1 VPGTILV
8 LGAERLLVRETVEAI
23 LQENPGLEVV
33 RLSGESTTLAQ
44 ALDEVRTRDLLGGA
58 KAVVLLEADAV
69 VSESA
74 ELEALAAYAARPS
87 PAGLLLIHLSKL
99 DGRLKA
105 AKSIRASA
113 EVREATPPAIWKLPE
128 WVQGRA
134 QRSHGLRIDRA
145 AAQAL
150 VARLGEDL
158 GRLDNELERFSVQL
172 APRTSI
178 SLEDVT
184 GSTEEQRSPAAFE
197 AANALEEGD
206 LDAALIAIEA
216 GFGEGVKSR
225 SGTVTDARGIA
236 PMMLGTL
243 HSAWVKLL
251 RFHLCL
257 QAGLN
262 EADAAKRVGVSP
274 KASRFFLPRAKR
286 HRLAR
291 LVERHRAFLQA
302 DRALK
307 TSQASGR
314 QVIERLV
321 LQLLT

>member
-8 LGAERLLVRETVEAI
+8 LGAERLLVRETIDALLREHRD
-23 LQENPGLEVV
+23 LEVV
-33 RLSGESTTLAQ
+33 RLTGDSTTLAG

-58 KAVVLLEADAV
+58 KAVVLLDADPLVAD
-69 VSESA
+69 SA
-74 ELEALAAYAARPS
+74 ELEALAQYAGRPS
-87 PAGLLLIHLSKL
+87 PAGLLIVHLTRL

-105 AKSIRASA
+105 AKALRSAA
-113 EVREATPPAIWKLPE
+113 EVREAAPPAIWKLPD

-158 GRLDNELERFSVQL
+158 GRIDNELERFAVQL

-178 SLEDVT
+178 VLEDVT
-184 GSTEEQRSPAAFE
+184 GSTEQQRSPAAYE

-206 LDAALIAIEA
+206 LEAALTAIGS

-225 SGTVTDARGIA
+225 SGTVTDARGVA
-236 PMMLGTL
+236 PMMLGAL
-243 HSAWVKLL
+243 HSSWVKLL
-251 RFHLCL
+251 RFHLGL
-257 QAGLN
+257 QAGLS
-262 EADAAKRVGVSP
+262 EAEAAKRIGVSP
-274 KASRFFLPRAKR
+274 KATRFFLPRAKR

-291 LVERHRAFLQA
+291 LVERHTAFLQA

-314 QVIERLV
+314 QVLESLVVRL
-321 LQLLT
+321 LG